1 MGNKRS
7 DRHTEVDPDFYL
19 NKDMVLVALNY
30 RIGALGFLSTGDLV
44 LPGNWG
50 LKDIIF
56 SLKWLQE
63 NISSFGGDKNAVTI
77 LGNSKGGAAVQLLL
91 YNEPAVNAG
100 LFRNAFSS
108 DGVLDDVGSVFPIKN
123 MTIPSKRLAELL
135 GCPSEPSRA
144 LMKCMQT
151 KPFREIV
158 RNQDRVRLNPGVPPR
173 IVTQWG
179 PVEESPLAE
188 DAAVYP
194 DLDNPSF
201 QPTLP
206 WVQGVSL
213 SSGSSYLSRIFD
225 DRSLMDRLEQNPREI
240 LPLLLQLNFK
250 FCQRDIPAVINAII
264 DYFIGD
270 RPVDR
275 KSERQLAR
283 LFTCWYYFMGARQA
297 ALRYSGPLWFF
308 ENIYNQSVTFNDLS
322 MAGIKEEPTDPDFTL
337 NSQRERMQFP
347 NRTFSRQDLENIDK
361 VIDIIYSFMLYG
373 DPSTG
378 SAIQWDRA
386 RLPLQLNYLQM
397 GDVYTQEPDFL
408 PECVKFLEN
417 LKTKYPAHGLVEPQN
432 C

>member
-1 MGNKRS
+1 MFLCLWTFAFQFLQSTPDDSLIVSTKFGDVRGKVFVTSKGRKVAGFTKIPYAQPPIGKNRFKPPKALKPWKKTL
-7 DRHTEVDPDFYL
+7 DATETLPLCVQPTL
-19 NKDMVLVALNY
+19 SKPGESEI
-30 RIGALGFLSTGDLV
+30 IGEEDCFLSTGDLV

-213 SSGSSYLSRIFD
+213 SSGSSYLS
-225 DRSLMDRLEQNPREI
+225 S
-240 LPLLLQLNFK
+240 
-250 FCQRDIPAVINAII
+250 
-264 DYFIGD
+264 
-270 RPVDR
+270 
-275 KSERQLAR
+275 KSMPDETVKPGIELH
-283 LFTCWYYFMGARQA
+283 FNT
-297 ALRYSGPLWFF
+297 
-308 ENIYNQSVTFNDLS
+308 SVTL
-322 MAGIKEEPTDPDFTL
+322 ATE
-337 NSQRERMQFP
+337 
-347 NRTFSRQDLENIDK
+347 
-361 VIDIIYSFMLYG
+361 
-373 DPSTG
+373 
-378 SAIQWDRA
+378 
-386 RLPLQLNYLQM
+386 
-397 GDVYTQEPDFL
+397 
-408 PECVKFLEN
+408 
-417 LKTKYPAHGLVEPQN
+417 
-432 C
+432 